1 MARDVWKF
9 YREQK
14 PRIDGTVLVLAGVV
28 VLVWVGVRSAS
39 SKAPLSGMDLV
50 VVLAAA
56 TVLQIAGGATFGH
69 VGRVNPEKAKSAVR
83 RLLTVGFSTRHLR
96 TALQGSLHS
105 TDVDELRATLIRMDE
120 GLRFISWQIT
130 DSVADWNDVHSEALR
145 DVIDSQRLEDTVI
158 QGSGEAIDKH

>member
-1 MARDVWKF
+1 V
-9 YREQK
+9 
-14 PRIDGTVLVLAGVV
+14 
-28 VLVWVGVRSAS
+28 
-39 SKAPLSGMDLV
+39 
-50 VVLAAA
+50 AAN
-56 TVLQIAGGATFGH
+56 I
-69 VGRVNPEKAKSAVR
+69 NPEKAKSAVR

-120 GLRFISWQIT
+120 GLRFISSQIT